1 MNKLNEN
8 PFVIEDMPIKNRGTD
23 IQRPKPL
30 WDISIIFGTEPRLA
44 IIAVDAATAKWLWKK
59 ARIAAFEAA
68 MDKAGNLVGEDA
80 HDPRLRDNAAW
91 DCFHDYILEHLR
103 L

>member
-1 MNKLNEN
+1 MTEQNGS
-8 PFVIEDMPIKNRGTD
+8 PFVIDDLPKEHGSKARRTL
-23 IQRPKPL
+23 RP
-30 WDISIIFGTEPRLA
+30 WDIHMIFGTEPKLA
-44 IIAVDAATAKWLWKK
+44 IIAVDAAAVKWLWKK
-59 ARIAAFEAA
+59 ARIAAFETA
-68 MDKAGNLVGEDA
+68 MDKAGNLIGEDA